1 MRFFDP
7 ASTAALTLLSL
18 AATASARIIGINVP
32 AQLVPG
38 QTFDATILTENYIQS
53 IKDVAIAFGIAPTM
67 YAMDGTLGT
76 AALGQM
82 ALGDGKLKS
91 MSHS

>member
-7 ASTAALTLLSL
+7 ASNTALTLLSL

-32 AQLVPG
+32 TQLVPG
-38 QTFDATILTENYIQS
+38 QTFNATILTENYIQS

-76 AALGQM
+76 AVLGQM
-82 ALGDGKLKS
+82 VLGDGQSKS